1 MNRRTFISGVL
12 SSMLLSYQ
20 TRIFAAD
27 KTNTNNSKNMTGF
40 IDDPVFLQHHI
51 DAGHPE
57 SPERFR
63 YIQTAMA
70 DSGLVKEIVPLQI
83 KQDTEAW
90 LNSVHTDDHIVSI
103 KRHNPIAYHVATSGV
118 GACLSAVDLIND
130 NKIDNAFCAT
140 RPPGHHALNTGKEEG
155 FCYFN
160 NIAIAAKYAQK
171 RYGLNKILIIDWD
184 YHHGNATEAMF
195 YDDPS
200 VLFFSTHDF
209 YAYPGTGH
217 PDRKGSG
224 AGEGY
229 NINIH
234 LPCGTTDEKIIDVFN
249 KELLPV
255 ADSFKPD
262 MVLVSA
268 GF

>member
-1 MNRRTFISGVL
+1 
-12 SSMLLSYQ
+12 
-20 TRIFAAD
+20 
-27 KTNTNNSKNMTGF
+27 
-40 IDDPVFLQHHI
+40 
-51 DAGHPE
+51 
-57 SPERFR
+57 
-63 YIQTAMA
+63 
-70 DSGLVKEIVPLQI
+70 
-83 KQDTEAW
+83 
-90 LNSVHTDDHIVSI
+90 
-103 KRHNPIAYHVATSGV
+103 
-118 GACLSAVDLIND
+118 
-130 NKIDNAFCAT
+130 
-140 RPPGHHALNTGKEEG
+140 
-155 FCYFN
+155 
-160 NIAIAAKYAQK
+160 
-171 RYGLNKILIIDWD
+171 GLNKILIIDWD
-184 YHHGNATEAMF
+184 YHHGNATETMF

-249 KELLPV
+249 KVLLPV

-268 GF
+268 GFDSRKDDLLGCFNITDNGFIELTRIVMQIAKQHCNGKLVSILEGGYNPSGNARAVVAHVKTLLGD